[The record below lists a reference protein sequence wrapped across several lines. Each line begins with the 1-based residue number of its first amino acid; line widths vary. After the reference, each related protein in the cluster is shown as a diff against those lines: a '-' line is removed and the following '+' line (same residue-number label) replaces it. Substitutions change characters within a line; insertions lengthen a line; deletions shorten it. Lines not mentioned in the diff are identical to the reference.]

1 MKVEYFTPFTKMQG
15 YNYRN
20 NSSYKKGNPRP
31 WPWAVAPNELSGEST
46 PSTLLYCNNF
56 HGSTWFRTDQYP
68 VPAPSPQYGLGP
80 PKGYTINQLSSL
92 LTL

>member
-1 MKVEYFTPFTKMQG
+1 MKVEYLRRLRKCKAITTEINQAIKRATPG
-15 YNYRN
+15 R
-20 NSSYKKGNPRP
+20 GRGP
-31 WPWAVAPNELSGEST
+31 WPQLSGEST

-80 PKGYTINQLSSL
+80 PKGYTIIL
-92 LTL
+92 